1 MKLLYL
7 VDASSMFF
15 RAHYAVKTPLQTK
28 EGFPTGALYGFFQ
41 MTIKLLKE
49 NSPDYI
55 AYLFDRKEPSF
66 RKEIFA
72 DYKANRTAM
81 PPELEQQV
89 PYLRQITDSL
99 GIPSFDKLGYEADDL
114 IGVISNNAKETLK
127 VVIISG
133 DKDFAQLIGP
143 NISMWDTMRDIRYD
157 RDAVV
162 EKWGVSPEQMIDY
175 LAICGD
181 SSDNIPGVYGIGAK
195 GAAKLLAQ
203 FKSLEDIYDN
213 LDKVKNE
220 KLKQKLIEGKDSA
233 FLSKTLVTIKTNI
246 QGFEVTTSDL
256 KQRDVDQTIL
266 GELLKKLEFKFFEK
280 TLFGTPKKQKFTVLD
295 FKKESLNAGDTVWGF
310 VYQDLIVIGKD
321 KSLYKLQVEDKDN
334 VTYLENL
341 NLSWRGFDPKSLFRE
356 IGFTKPQKVAWSSNL
371 VAYSLESGHV
381 GSFNELYRIYINE
394 ELPTLPNIEDLYDA
408 HLKLASFLEEK
419 LENSSTKNVYF
430 EIELPLIPVLFD
442 MEINGILLDADYLK
456 DQSVKLE
463 KKIQSLEA
471 EIYKLSGYSFNVSS
485 PKQLAKFLFEDLEL
499 PIVKKKKSGPST
511 DSSVLEVLSNHHPI
525 INHLIEYREISKLKS
540 TYVDVLPTLVDK
552 STGRIHTHFRQASV
566 ITGRLSSVN
575 PNLQNIPIKTARG
588 KGIRKAFIAPRG
600 FKLVSADYSQIE
612 LRLLAHITDDE
623 GLKNAFYEDR
633 DIHATT
639 ASELFNVDIDD
650 VSEEQRRV
658 AKSVNFGLAYGQT
671 SFGLSNVIKV
681 SKPEAQK
688 IIDSYFA
695 KFPKVEEYMINIVEE
710 ARKNGYVETLF
721 GRRRLLPDINAS
733 NKMKQRMAE
742 RAAINMPLQGSASDV
757 VKMAMLKIAEEQKSL
772 KMLLQVHDELVFEI
786 KDEDLDESINVIK
799 DCMEQVVKLKVPL
812 KVDIFSGQNW
822 NK

>member
-15 RAHYAVKTPLQTK
+15 RAHYAVKTPLQTE

-66 RKEIFA
+66 RKEIFT

-114 IGVISNNAKETLK
+114 IGVISNSTKETLK

-143 NISMWDTMRDIRYD
+143 NISMWDTMRNIKYD
-157 RDAVV
+157 RDAVI
-162 EKWGVSPEQMIDY
+162 EKWGVSPDQMIDY

-181 SSDNIPGVYGIGAK
+181 ASDNIPGVYGIGQK
-195 GAAKLLAQ
+195 GAAKLLDQ

-213 LDKVKNE
+213 LDKIKNE

-233 FLSKTLVTIKTNI
+233 FLSQTLVTIKTNI
-246 QGFEVTTSDL
+246 EGFEVTPADL
-256 KQRDVDQTIL
+256 KQRDVDQTGL
-266 GELLKKLEFKFFEK
+266 EELLKKLEFKFFEK
-280 TLFGTPKKQKFTVLD
+280 TLFGTPKKQTFTVLD
-295 FKKESLNAGDTVWGF
+295 FNKESLNTGDTVWGF
-310 VYQDLIVIGKD
+310 LHQDLIVIGKD
-321 KSLYKLQVEDKDN
+321 KSLYKLQIEDEDN
-334 VTYLENL
+334 VAYLENL
-341 NLSWRGFDPKSLFRE
+341 NLSWRGFDPKSLFRDM
-356 IGFTKPQKVAWSSNL
+356 GFTKLQKVVWSSNL
-371 VAYSLESGHV
+371 AAYSLESGHV
-381 GSFNELYRIYINE
+381 GSFGELYRIYINE
-394 ELPTLPNIEDLYDA
+394 ELPTLPSIEDLYDA

-419 LENSSTKNVYF
+419 LENSSTKNVYL
-430 EIELPLIPVLFD
+430 EIELPLVPVLFN
-442 MEINGILLDADYLK
+442 MEVNGILLDADCLK
-456 DQSVKLE
+456 DQSVELE
-463 KKIQSLEA
+463 KAIKTLET

-485 PKQLAKFLFEDLEL
+485 PKQLAKVLFEGLEL

-511 DSSVLEVLSNHHPI
+511 DSSVLERLSSYHPI
-525 INHLIEYREISKLKS
+525 INHLMEYREISKLKS
-540 TYVDVLPTLVDK
+540 TYVDVLPTLIDK

-575 PNLQNIPIKTARG
+575 PNLQNIPIKTLRG
-588 KGIRKAFIAPRG
+588 KDIRKAFIAPSG

-623 GLKNAFYEDR
+623 GLKNAFYEDQ

-639 ASELFNVDIDD
+639 ASELFGIAVDD
-650 VSEEQRRV
+650 VSEDQRRV

-671 SFGLSNVIKV
+671 AFGLSNVIKV

-688 IIDSYFA
+688 IIDSYFS
-695 KFPKVEEYMINIVEE
+695 KFPKVGDYMKSIVEE
-710 ARKNGYVETLF
+710 VRKNGYVETLL
-721 GRRRLLPDINAS
+721 GRKRLLPDINSS
-733 NKMKQRMAE
+733 NKMKQRTAE
-742 RAAINMPLQGSASDV
+742 RAAINTPLQGSASDV
-757 VKMAMLKIAEEQKSL
+757 VKMAMIKIAGKKKAL

-786 KDEDLDESINVIK
+786 KDEELDESIKVIK
-799 DCMEQVVKLKVPL
+799 DCMEQVIKLKVPL
-812 KVDIFSGQNW
+812 KVDIFYGQNW

>member
-81 PPELEQQV
+81 PPELEKQV

-114 IGVISNNAKETLK
+114 IGVISNSTKETLK

-143 NISMWDTMRDIRYD
+143 NISMWDTMRDITYD
-157 RDAVV
+157 RDAVI
-162 EKWGVSPEQMIDY
+162 EKWGVSPDQMIDY

-181 SSDNIPGVYGIGAK
+181 SSDNIPGVYGIGQK
-195 GAAKLLAQ
+195 GAAKLLDQ

-213 LDKVKNE
+213 LDKIKNE

-246 QGFEVTTSDL
+246 EGFEVTTVDL
-256 KQRDVDQTIL
+256 KQRDVDQTSL
-266 GELLKKLEFKFFEK
+266 EELLKKLEFKFFEK

-295 FKKESLNAGDTVWGF
+295 FNKENLNTGDTVWGF
-310 VYQDLIVIGKD
+310 LHQDLIVIGKG
-321 KSLYKLQVEDKDN
+321 KSLYKLQIEDEDN
-334 VTYLENL
+334 VAYLENL
-341 NLSWRGFDPKSLFRE
+341 NLFWRGFDPKSLFRDM
-356 IGFTKPQKVAWSSNL
+356 GFTKSQKVVWSSNL
-371 VAYSLESGHV
+371 AAYSLESGHV
-381 GSFNELYRIYINE
+381 GSFGELYRIYINE
-394 ELPTLPNIEDLYDA
+394 ELPTLPSIEDLYDA

-419 LENSSTKNVYF
+419 LENSSTKNVYL
-430 EIELPLIPVLFD
+430 EIELPLVPVLFD
-442 MEINGILLDADYLK
+442 MEVNGILLDADCLK
-456 DQSVKLE
+456 DQSVELE
-463 KKIQSLEA
+463 KAIKSLET

-485 PKQLAKFLFEDLEL
+485 PKQLAKVLFEGLEL

-511 DSSVLEVLSNHHPI
+511 DSSVLERLSNYHPI
-525 INHLIEYREISKLKS
+525 INHLMEYREISKLKS

-575 PNLQNIPIKTARG
+575 PNLQNIPIKTLRG
-588 KGIRKAFIAPRG
+588 KDIRKAFIAPSG
-600 FKLVSADYSQIE
+600 SKLVSADYSQIE

-623 GLKNAFYEDR
+623 GLKNAFYEDQ

-639 ASELFNVDIDD
+639 AGELFGIDIDD
-650 VSEEQRRV
+650 VSEDQRRV

-671 SFGLSNVIKV
+671 AFGLSNVIKV

-688 IIDSYFA
+688 IIDSYFS
-695 KFPKVEEYMINIVEE
+695 KFPKVGDYMKSIVEE
-710 ARKNGYVETLF
+710 VRKNGYVETLL
-721 GRRRLLPDINAS
+721 GRRRLLPEINSS

-742 RAAINMPLQGSASDV
+742 RAAINTPLQGSASDV
-757 VKMAMLKIAEEQKSL
+757 VKMAMIKIAEKKKAL

-786 KDEDLDESINVIK
+786 KDEELDGSIKVIK
-799 DCMEQVVKLKVPL
+799 DCMEQVIKLKVPL
-812 KVDIFSGQNW
+812 KVDVFSGQNW